1 MSKQLQGAPG
11 FCLVRDFERVPAALL
26 KRLGKFPAAIIGDVL
41 GRRNL
46 MAAHIRPVNPARRL
60 CGPALTVET
69 RAGDN
74 LMVHAALELA
84 RPGDVLVIDAHGDV
98 STAIMGGLMGLAAE
112 KIGLGGVIIDGA
124 LRDRDELFA
133 FKVPYYCKAFTPC
146 GPDKDGPGQINLPIS
161 CGGVAIQPGDAIVGD
176 ADGIVVVPRAMAAAA
191 ADAAAVKLASE
202 KKRVA
207 EIKRG
212 RIAQAWLTTALRAKG
227 VLKADESL

>member
-1 MSKQLQGAPG
+1 MSGKIHGAPG

-41 GRRNL
+41 GRRSL
-46 MAAHIRPVNPARRL
+46 MAADIRPVNPARRL

-74 LMVHAALELA
+74 LMVHAALALA

-146 GPDKDGPGQINLPIS
+146 GPDKDGPGQVNLPIS
-161 CGGVAIQPGDAIVGD
+161 CGGVTIQPGDAIVGD

-191 ADAAAVKLASE
+191 AEAAAVKLASE
-202 KKRVA
+202 KKRIV

-212 RIAQAWLTTALRAKG
+212 QHSQAWLVPALRAKG
-227 VLKADESL
+227 VLEADESL